1 MKGDTP
7 KSRKFLNHIRMVN
20 SAFQMTSF
28 RANQIKLGFGS
39 YKVQGQVYH
48 TMGPLKNSPGQDAKF
63 VQIYFM
69 DNSDEETERRCE
81 IFPEVDK
88 ELISELQ
95 KLLHANNSLIQK
107 FKMALE
113 MDDSFASA
121 KVVIRAEKC
130 PRGEHKGRFNAP
142 SSNEI
147 AVIISDQ
154 QAKNRDIVIKLRSS
168 DPKDLICIDQGHKS
182 YDALQYPI
190 IFWNGQDSFD
200 LEKKIE
206 IAQKI
211 KESLK
216 ISKNIVALQI

>member
-1 MKGDTP
+1 MGTHKSAKIPPAVGEMIRPFCFKGGQVKLELIPSPPEPLNSLMKGDTP

-147 AVIISDQ
+147 GGRPQRTSANFSLFLTPTPLMSATVCIS
-154 QAKNRDIVIKLRSS
+154 RT
-168 DPKDLICIDQGHKS
+168 P
-182 YDALQYPI
+182 P
-190 IFWNGQDSFD
+190 
-200 LEKKIE
+200 
-206 IAQKI
+206 
-211 KESLK
+211 
-216 ISKNIVALQI
+216 